1 MNAHQ
6 KKFLTTKEVVKLYGL
21 SRQTLDRREQE
32 GKISK
37 YRFGDSGRKLF
48 WNRTEI
54 ENLFTKE
61 S

>member
-1 MNAHQ
+1 MGKNQ
-6 KKFLTTKEVVKLYGL
+6 KPFLTTKEVKDLYGI
-21 SRQTLDRREQE
+21 SRQTLDRREEE

-54 ENLFTKE
+54 ENLFKKE